1 MCTAWAAPA
10 GAEAAGRALTLVA
23 PEETRALR
31 ALGKPLASD
40 FNKDIDIAPPPD
52 VPAEAV
58 VAEDSDAS
66 GVARSAAVQDLPLA
80 ATLRSRK
87 RRVLHPPRGQALRR
101 YRSFDPEAWCGDC
114 RSYKLRRVP
123 KKRERTDDWGY
134 SSRHSRAIRPE
145 APGNSLSELSAVV
158 DHDVFDIP
166 HCTSGADSRRRGLL
180 LFQIKLNAHL
190 CLVIAERRPQAVRR

>member
-1 MCTAWAAPA
+1 MASNFNNETRGLRRRPGPCRRTRRLPRGRRLRDRPSS
-10 GAEAAGRALTLVA
+10 GARALPVVPLDAAGEDGGTEFCSHREV
-23 PEETRALR
+23 
-31 ALGKPLASD
+31 KPYAGTTG
-40 FNKDIDIAPPPD
+40 F
-52 VPAEAV
+52 
-58 VAEDSDAS
+58 DA
-66 GVARSAAVQDLPLA
+66 
-80 ATLRSRK
+80 
-87 RRVLHPPRGQALRR
+87 
-101 YRSFDPEAWCGDC
+101 EAWCPEC
-114 RSYKLRRVP
+114 PHYKLRRSP
-123 KKRERTDDWGY
+123 KKRERTDEWGY